1 MKKYLTEFRKHLSV
15 FSQSSAGKIL
25 TKTLSIG
32 FTLLIVS
39 YLIFKLTK
47 IGWREVLD
55 SLPTTPWFYI
65 ILVLMFFSLPVFQ
78 VFIYG
83 LAWKKPRFPLFPAL
97 LKKQVLDKNLF
108 DLSGDMY
115 LYFWARK
122 HLQMKNKDIFHVLK
136 DNVILSSAASTLV
149 AVVLLIAF
157 ICFGLIALP
166 NDWNGLKFNPV
177 VVLIL
182 VVIFIFAL
190 FFKFRKSIF
199 FLEKK
204 VILYVLGLYVV
215 RFLLIFFLQVI
226 QWVVVLPEVPLIRWF
241 TLLAVQIITS
251 RIPLFPNR
259 DLIFF
264 GVGLEVSQWMG
275 IPFPE
280 MAGMLLASSVLNKSF
295 NLVSFMLVSLS
306 FRKDR
311 PRE

>member
-1 MKKYLTEFRKHLSV
+1 MKKYLIEFRKHLST
-15 FSQSSAGKIL
+15 FNQSSAGKIL
-25 TKTLSIG
+25 TKTLSVG

-83 LAWKKPRFPLFPAL
+83 LTWKKPRFSLFPPL
-97 LKKQVLDKNLF
+97 LKKQVLDKNLI

-115 LYFWARK
+115 LYFWAQK
-122 HLQMKNKDIFHVLK
+122 HLQIKNKDIFHVLK
-136 DNVILSSAASTLV
+136 DNVILSSAASTSV

-182 VVIFIFAL
+182 VVILILAL
-190 FFKFRKSIF
+190 VFKFRKNIF

-204 VILYVLGLYVV
+204 VILSVLGLYVI

-226 QWVVVLPEVPLIRWF
+226 QWAVVLPEIPLIRWF

-264 GVGLEVSQWMG
+264 GVGLEVSQWIG
-275 IPFPE
+275 IPFQE
-280 MAGMLLASSVLNKSF
+280 MAGMLLASSVLNKLF
-295 NLVSFMLVSLS
+295 NLLSFILVSLS
-306 FRKDR
+306 LRKDR
-311 PRE
+311 PEE